1 MLAKYTVL
9 TIWEVALILGVTM
22 FSLHRLV
29 DIFLYFRGCRRRGFT
44 VTTIDTNM
52 ENLYRNEAVKNSST
66 RLFGK
71 IVISN
76 SVSNTVLT
84 YGVLFSIAVI
94 VLYLVLA
101 TYSRKQIV
109 SGYVLPNKGALKVYA
124 PYLGTIERKLILDG
138 DYINKGDVLL
148 EVSTGKFNGT
158 SSTVNEQ
165 LIKEIETRISNLL
178 DRAINEEEL
187 FIAEQKQLEEK
198 IANLSDELSHIYE
211 QIRTQNKLVVA
222 SKEEW
227 GKYKGFRKRGLVREA
242 DVTARQTAYLNN
254 QSSLE
259 SINRVKLNKELE
271 LSQAKNQLK
280 QLPVNIEQRKG
291 ELESTLAQLQERI
304 IELKG
309 ASSYTVRAPVSGR
322 VTALQVNTGQT
333 VDASKPLLT
342 IIPEDTVLYAELYL
356 PSRAIGF
363 VDEGQKV
370 LLRYDAFPY
379 QRYGLYEGRISKI
392 ASAVINPNEASMPV
406 HSQEPVYKVN
416 VELKDQFIKAYGKN
430 MPLQSGMSVNA
441 DIILDERSLGEWLL
455 APLYSLRGRI

>member
-1 MLAKYTVL
+1 MLFRK
-9 TIWEVALILGVTM
+9 E
-22 FSLHRLV
+22 SL
-29 DIFLYFRGCRRRGFT
+29 
-44 VTTIDTNM
+44 
-52 ENLYRNEAVKNSST
+52 ESNSSK
-66 RLFGK
+66 LFGK
-71 IVISN
+71 VTINVQLSHTLLVFSMFAIIIVII
-76 SVSNTVLT
+76 LFLIF
-84 YGVLFSIAVI
+84 GV
-94 VLYLVLA
+94 
-101 TYSRKQIV
+101 YSRKEIV
-109 SGYVLPNKGALKVYA
+109 NGYILPTKGALKVYA
-124 PYLGTIERKLILDG
+124 PYLGTIERKLVLDG
-138 DYINKGDVLL
+138 DYINTGEVLL
-148 EVSTGKFNGT
+148 EVSTGKFNGAT
-158 SSTVNEQ
+158 STVNEQ

-187 FIAEQKQLEEK
+187 FIAEQKQLEDK
-198 IANLSDELSHIYE
+198 VANLSDELSHIYE
-211 QIRTQNKLVVA
+211 QIRTQNELVVG

-227 GKYKGFRKRGLVREA
+227 EKYKGFRKRGLVREA
-242 DVTARQTAYLNN
+242 DVTVRQTAYLNN

-280 QLPVNIEQRKG
+280 QLPVKIEQRKG

>member
-1 MLAKYTVL
+1 MQ
-9 TIWEVALILGVTM
+9 
-22 FSLHRLV
+22 
-29 DIFLYFRGCRRRGFT
+29 
-44 VTTIDTNM
+44 
-52 ENLYRNEAVKNSST
+52 NLYRKETVENSST
-66 RLFGK
+66 KLFGK
-71 IVISN
+71 IVISS
-76 SVSNTVLT
+76 SVTNAIMV
-84 YGVLFSIAVI
+84 YGAAVI
-94 VLYLVLA
+94 VSIIILFLLFG
-101 TYSRKQIV
+101 TYSRKEIV
-109 SGYVLPNKGALKVYA
+109 NGYILPNKGALKIYA
-124 PYLGTIERKLILDG
+124 PYLGTIERKLVLDG
-138 DYINKGDVLL
+138 DYVNTGEVLL
-148 EVSTGKFNGT
+148 EVSTGKFNGAT
-158 SSTVNEQ
+158 STVNEQ

-178 DRAINEEEL
+178 DRAISEEEL
-187 FIAEQKQLEEK
+187 FAAEQKQLEEK
-198 IANLSDELSHIYE
+198 VANLSDELSHIYE
-211 QIRTQNKLVVA
+211 QIRMQNKLVVA

-227 GKYKGFRKRGLVREA
+227 EKYKGFRKRGLVREA
-242 DVTARQTAYLNN
+242 DVTARQTAFLNN
-254 QSSLE
+254 QSNLE

-271 LSQAKNQLK
+271 LSQTKNQLK
-280 QLPVNIEQRKG
+280 QLPINKEQRKG

-392 ASAVINPNEASMPV
+392 ATAVINPHEASMPV
-406 HSQEPVYKVN
+406 NSQEPVYKVN